1 MKNKLFV
8 GNVSWN
14 ATEDQLKT
22 FFEQVGEVTEAKIIY
37 DRATNRSKGIAFVTM
52 ATDELATQALE
63 ELNEKE
69 LDGRTIHIDY
79 AKPRKERF

>member
-8 GNVSWN
+8 GNVSWDT
-14 ATEDQLKT
+14 TEESLKA
-22 FFEQVGEVTEAKIIY
+22 FFEAVGEVVEAKIIY

-52 ATDELATQALE
+52 GSDELAAQALE

-69 LDGRTIHIDY
+69 LDGRQIHVDY
-79 AKPRKERF
+79 AKPPKERF